1 MQPAIDA
8 PASLHPTAVSP
19 LVGSLKMQKPKRSLA
34 AGSIGN
40 LCEIYDFAIFGFS
53 IPILSQ
59 YFFPNSNPTTALL
72 STFAAYGAAFI
83 ARPFGGILFGMM
95 ADKVGRI
102 AVLTISIWMM
112 ALGTMV
118 IGLLPTYQSIGIAA
132 PILLLVCRAAQGLAM
147 GGETTGNA
155 AFILESAPA
164 SGRGRWI
171 GWTWF
176 FGYTANAAAALLI
189 TILQYTG
196 GAEAYASWIW
206 RVPFL
211 MGGLVGLVGFWLRRS
226 LDDPKEYKEAARSED
241 ETNPLRSVGR
251 TGKMSIL
258 HVIMLQAPLA
268 VGANMMTTFLYPFL
282 IREGGLAAPV
292 ALFCN
297 AAAIMVLA
305 VMMPISGAL
314 SDRFGRKP
322 ILFLGG
328 LLMAIVAYP
337 ALTLAAAG
345 SVQAAFAGQFL
356 LALGVGLY
364 GGTAFTT
371 MPELFP
377 TSFRATGHAIAYQ
390 LGTVIFGG
398 TAPLMAAWLVSIYGP
413 LAPAGYI
420 IVIGI
425 FGAIVAR
432 IIPESSQSDLR
443 TSVTEE

>member
-8 PASLHPTAVSP
+8 PSSLDTTAHTS
-19 LVGSLKMQKPKRSLA
+19 LVGTLKMRKPKRSLA

-95 ADKVGRI
+95 ADRVGRI
-102 AVLTISIWMM
+102 AVLTVSIWMM

-118 IGLLPTYQSIGIAA
+118 IGILPTYQSIGIAA
-132 PILLLVCRAAQGLAM
+132 PILLLLCRVAQGLAM

-155 AFILESAPA
+155 AFILESAP
-164 SGRGRWI
+164 SNKRGRWI

-196 GAEAYASWIW
+196 GAEAYSSWVW

-226 LDDPKEYKEAARSED
+226 LDDPKEFKEAMRTED
-241 ETNPLRSVGR
+241 ESNPLRSLGQS
-251 TGKMSIL
+251 GKRSVL
-258 HVIMLQAPLA
+258 HVIMVQAPLA
-268 VGANMMTTFLYPFL
+268 VGANMMTAFLYPFL
-282 IREGGLAAPV
+282 IREGGLAAPT

-297 AAAIMVLA
+297 AAALIVLA
-305 VMMPISGAL
+305 IMMPISGVL
-314 SDRFGRKP
+314 GDRFGRKP
-322 ILFLGG
+322 VLFAGG
-328 LLMAIVAYP
+328 LLMALVAYP
-337 ALTLAAAG
+337 GLSLAASG
-345 SVQAAFAGQFL
+345 TVQAAFLGQVL

-398 TAPLMAAWLVSIYGP
+398 TAPLIAAWLASEYMP

-425 FGAIVAR
+425 FGAIAAR
-432 IIPESSQSDLR
+432 IIPETSQTDLR
-443 TSVTEE
+443 TSVV